1 MKLAYR
7 HLESV
12 KQLPIQKRKPLV
24 VECALQL
31 IINWSALYIAN
42 EITVDIWRSLTG
54 H

>member
-12 KQLPIQKRKPLV
+12 KQLPIQKRKSKTAQY
-24 VECALQL
+24 ALQL
-31 IINWSALYIAN
+31 VMNLSALYVAN